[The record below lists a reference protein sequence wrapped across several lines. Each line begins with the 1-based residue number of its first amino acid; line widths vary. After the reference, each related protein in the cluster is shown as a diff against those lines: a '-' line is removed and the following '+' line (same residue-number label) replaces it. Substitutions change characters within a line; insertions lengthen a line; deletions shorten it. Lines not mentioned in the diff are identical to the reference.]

1 MSCFVAVPAALG
13 AQRGSVSD
21 VPEFLEEKEAFD
33 AAYDEVLV
41 QAGCIDD
48 GQKLEKTCWSGFKL
62 HSVAQYGTVWHSC
75 QQKTDVTL

>member
-1 MSCFVAVPAALG
+1 MMSCFVAVPAALG

-48 GQKLEKTCWSGFKL
+48 GQKLEKTC
-62 HSVAQYGTVWHSC
+62 
-75 QQKTDVTL
+75 